1 MAEPQR
7 DAAVTGQAAPVVTA
21 TPVATASRGDWQE
34 VFALLDTALE
44 LGPAA
49 RAAWLAGLGT
59 EQARLSPLLNHL
71 LQAHADISTND
82 FLRSP
87 PTFVFAQQR
96 VGAALAAQ
104 GRASVALAAQALVG
118 PYRLLHE
125 IGQGGMASVWLAE
138 RADGL
143 LHRRIA
149 LKLPHPGWGD
159 AAFAP
164 FTDRMARERNILAA
178 LTHPH
183 IARLYDAGL
192 TEDGRPYLA
201 LEYVDGE
208 PIDRYAAAH
217 GLVLRARIELIVQ
230 VARAV
235 AHAHA
240 RLVVHRDLKPSNILV
255 DAAGQAHLLDF
266 GIAALVDAQIDDA
279 VPASMPAPA
288 PAPAPA
294 PPGNAPAAP
303 LTQSAGRALTP
314 DYASPEQIRGDAI
327 GTASD
332 VYSLG
337 VVLFELLVGARPYR
351 LERGLGAAALVD
363 AIERVQTPRASVA
376 TTDARLRRELEGDLD
391 AILAR
396 ALAKASGERYVTID
410 ALADDLE
417 RHLRGEPVQAR
428 PGTRWYRTERWVRR
442 HKLETA
448 VGVAIIVAVPAGAAA
463 QAAVLIA
470 IAGGAGAALWQARKA
485 RAQANEAQRQ
495 AKRAQA
501 VQGFLLDIFRA
512 NSDKQADPVKAR
524 GATARELLD
533 LGAQRL
539 ETALHDEPEARAEVM
554 QTLGEMYYQ
563 LQLDEEAAAIE
574 TRRIAL
580 LKQLH
585 GANDTRVAEALMG
598 FAASLHATS
607 RRDEILPV
615 LDEARRILDANGDQ
629 RSRLR
634 GELLTRLAQRHQN
647 VSFEKMQAYADEA
660 VAVLRAHA
668 VPNED
673 RLSTALHL
681 AARARVQRGAPA
693 EGERLYRESIV
704 EVNKETPVAHLN
716 VVQGLV
722 ALGECL
728 ALQHKVDAAA
738 QSYRDAADTGRTYLG
753 ESDPGTIV
761 AQSRLA
767 ALLHATG
774 RREEGRRLHRDALR
788 RVLEVKGS
796 DDTLFTPIVRM
807 DFGRSLFAD
816 GRLHE
821 ALELIVATNES
832 NRRHYQGSAVLGQGL
847 RAQATVCTALGR
859 YDAARDLF
867 AQARGHWLQGTGPG
881 IQAWRHNR
889 FLLDEAG
896 LDLAVGDAQAAIER
910 LGGIAPHADPNP
922 ARPSPDEVERDTLL
936 SRAHLQLGHGAQAL
950 RSATAACERLD
961 LFPVPAWFPALDAD
975 ARQQQA
981 QAWLFTGDAVRA
993 RRGFEHALALRVA
1006 QEDAASPWI
1015 AETQIG
1021 LACCWLASADV
1032 APAAAALDRAARI
1045 LAQHDE
1051 LGAHFVHALQAGQ
1064 AALAA
1069 FAARA

>member
-1 MAEPQR
+1 MNPEGPP
-7 DAAVTGQAAPVVTA
+7 AV
-21 TPVATASRGDWQE
+21 TASRRDWQD
-34 VFALLDTALE
+34 VFTLLDTALE
-44 LGPAA
+44 LDPEA
-49 RAAWLAGLGT
+49 RASWLSALPP
-59 EQARLSPLLNHL
+59 EQARLSPLLSQL
-71 LQAHADISTND
+71 LQAQAQIATSD
-82 FLRSP
+82 FLGTP
-87 PTFVFAQQR
+87 PSFVFAHPPA
-96 VGAALAAQ
+96 GAAL
-104 GRASVALAAQALVG
+104 VAQALVG
-118 PYRLLHE
+118 PYRLLRE

-143 LHRRIA
+143 LDRRIA
-149 LKLPHPGWGD
+149 LKLPHSGFPGWGD
-159 AAFAP
+159 AALAPFAP
-164 FTDRMARERNILAA
+164 FTDRMARERNILAS

-192 TEDGRPYLA
+192 TAEGRPYLA
-201 LEYVDGE
+201 LEYVEGE
-208 PIDRYAAAH
+208 PIDRYAANH
-217 GLVLRARIELIVQ
+217 GLPLRARIELIVQ

-266 GIAALVDAQIDDA
+266 GIAALVDAQQGDA
-279 VPASMPAPA
+279 VPAASRAPA
-288 PAPAPA
+288 PAPTAL
-294 PPGNAPAAP
+294 GKVPAAAP
-303 LTQSAGRALTP
+303 TQSAGRALTP

-337 VVLFELLVGARPYR
+337 VVLFELLVGVRPYR
-351 LERGLGAAALVD
+351 LERGLGAAALAD
-363 AIERVQTPRASVA
+363 AIERVEVPRASVTA
-376 TTDARLRRELEGDLD
+376 VTAADARLRRQLEGDLD

-396 ALAKASGERYVTID
+396 ALAKASSERYASVD

-428 PGTRWYRTERWVRR
+428 PGTRWYHAERWVRR

-448 VGVAIIVAVPAGAAA
+448 VGAAILIAVPAGAAA
-463 QAAVLIA
+463 QAAVLMA

-485 RAQANEAQRQ
+485 RAQATEAKRQ

-501 VQGFLLDIFRA
+501 VQGFVLDIFRA
-512 NSDKQADPVKAR
+512 NSEKQADPVKAR
-524 GATARELLD
+524 SATARELLD

-539 ETALHDEPEARAEVM
+539 ETALHSEPEARADVM

-580 LKQLH
+580 LKQVH
-585 GANDTRVAEALMG
+585 GANDRRIAEALIG
-598 FAASLHATS
+598 LAASLHATA
-607 RRDEILPV
+607 RRDEILPA
-615 LDEARRILDANGDQ
+615 LEEARRILDANGDQ

-634 GELLTRLAQRHQN
+634 GDLLTRLAQRHQN

-668 VPNED
+668 VPSED

-681 AARARVQRGAPA
+681 AARARVQLGATA
-693 EGERLYRESIV
+693 DGERLYRESLA
-704 EVNKETPVAHLN
+704 EVQKETPPSHLSI
-716 VVQGLV
+716 VQGLV

-728 ALQHKVDAAA
+728 AMQHKVDAAV
-738 QSYRDAADTGRTYLG
+738 QTYRDAADTGRRHFG
-753 ESDPGTIV
+753 ESDAGVIV

-774 RREEGRRLHRDALR
+774 RREEGRGLHEDALR

-816 GRLHE
+816 GRLRE
-821 ALELIVATNES
+821 ALELVVATNES
-832 NRRHYQGSAVLGQGL
+832 NSRHYQGSAVLGQGL
-847 RAQATVCTALGR
+847 RAQATICTALGR
-859 YDAARDLF
+859 YDEARELF
-867 AQARGHWLQGTGPG
+867 AQAQAHWLQGTGPA

-889 FLLDEAG
+889 FCLDAAG
-896 LDLAVGDAQAAIER
+896 LDLAVGDAQAAIEG
-910 LGGIAPHADPNP
+910 LVKVAPHGDPNP
-922 ARPSPDEVERDTLL
+922 SRPNPDEVERDTLL

-950 RSATAACERLD
+950 QLATLACERLAA
-961 LFPVPAWFPALDAD
+961 FPVPAWFPALDAD

-981 QAWLFTGDAVRA
+981 QACLSVGDPVRA
-993 RRGFEHALALRVA
+993 RSAFEEALALRMA
-1006 QEDAASPWI
+1006 HEDAGSPWI
-1015 AETQIG
+1015 AEAQLG
-1021 LACCWLASADV
+1021 LAHCLRAST
-1032 APAAAALDRAARI
+1032 
-1045 LAQHDE
+1045 HN
-1051 LGAHFVHALQAGQ
+1051 
-1064 AALAA
+1064 
-1069 FAARA
+1069 